1 MRRKALYLVLFFFVF
16 STLSA
21 EQNQMTSYKL
31 NWKGLE
37 RWFSNSSS
45 INVISFE
52 NARYPF
58 NDKLPYFNQ
67 RIVCD
72 PAFKYYAEIKNP
84 VYIPMTAEE
93 NVVVNGK
100 SINSFDAEV
109 KTSLL
114 NERKTTYLEI
124 NILPFANRNG
134 QIVKLQSFDLQI
146 NKTLRPQQIS
156 STNLHSYASQS
167 VLAQGKFVKIK
178 ITESGV
184 YKLRYEDLTS
194 MGIDPGN
201 VRIFGYG
208 GGVLAQDF
216 TLPKIDDLP
225 ELAICME
232 KGADG
237 IFNAGDYVLFYAQG
251 VNSWTYNKTNSMFM
265 HSLNTYSQYGY
276 YFVTSDAGTGKKIN
290 DKAITPPPASTTITT
305 IDEFVDYQVY
315 EKDKV
320 SIINSGKVFYD
331 NVLENTTATNILLN
345 FPNVV
350 LTNSANVRLDV
361 AAVSPAISSFSL
373 SLNASQTQKISVEAV
388 NPKSEDMAH
397 VNSAIYSFTPQ
408 GDSFDFNLSY
418 SKPSSGSMGYLNFLE
433 VNARRKLIMVGSL
446 MQFQNIDNLDKGYY
460 NQYRLANAS
469 DKVQVWDITDPQN
482 INRIPTEKVDG
493 NLTFTASGND
503 ETHYIAIDPTAST
516 AFPIPEI
523 VGVVPNQNLHSIAQ
537 ADMVIITHPNFIS
550 QAEKLAQAHREM
562 DKMTVEVVTTDQV
575 YNEFS
580 SGTPDAT
587 AYRWVMKMLFDRALT
602 STNSNDLP
610 KYLLLFGRGTFD
622 NRKLTS
628 GAGDNYILT
637 YQAENSFNLTDSYV
651 TDDYFGL
658 LNDNKGT
665 NLDGDLLDIA
675 VGRFPVT
682 SVQQASNMV
691 TKTISYMNNTN
702 KGNWKNQLC
711 FLGDDGGSNGDGMI
725 HTIQADNLAS
735 AVAKKFPAF
744 QVNKIYLDAFKQ
756 VNSASGDSY
765 PLARSKFL
773 NLLTKGLF
781 LVDYTG
787 HAGPTNWSDEAIFT
801 LADAKTLS
809 NKHLPVF
816 VGATCSFSS
825 FDKLVVSAGEEV
837 VLNPI
842 GGGIGI
848 FAAARSVQ
856 SGANSPLNI
865 SFCSNLFR
873 KVNGEQMRV
882 GDVVAYAKNDMGFQ
896 PNKLSYI
903 YFGDPAVKL
912 NCPTKYQ
919 VVTTKVNQNEVLG
932 NDTLHAL
939 QVATVDGIVVDE
951 NNNQVTD
958 FNGVVHVTVYDK
970 IQKIT
975 TLNNHDDG
983 SMTYEDRP
991 CVLFSGNAEVKN
1003 GAYNFTFKLPKDI
1016 KYNYGAGRINYY
1028 AQDDNNGYEA
1038 QGYFENFTVGG
1049 SCSAAT
1055 DDTDEPTLQL
1065 YLNSR
1070 KFVSGDKVN
1079 ESPLFMAAI
1088 NDPNGVNTV
1097 GSGIGHDLLLTIDED
1112 DDNSKQSYV
1121 LNDFFELKLNCYTAG
1136 DVQYKLSNLANGKHK
1151 LTFRAWNLLNISTKK
1166 AIDFEVVKGL
1176 TPEILNV
1183 YNYPNPAKTTTKIV
1197 VEHDRPETVVTT
1209 TIEIF
1214 DLAGRKV
1221 WAFAEPTTD
1230 DINWDLVGAN
1240 GNRVKAG
1247 IYLYRVNIKT
1257 ANSDICSKTQKIS
1270 IID

>member
-1 MRRKALYLVLFFFVF
+1 MKRKALLLVLFFSVF

-21 EQNQMTSYKL
+21 EQNQTTSYKL
-31 NWKGLE
+31 NWKGVE

-52 NARYPF
+52 SAHYPF

-72 PAFKYYAEIKNP
+72 PAFRYEVEIKNP
-84 VYIPMTAEE
+84 VYISLTAEE
-93 NVVVNGK
+93 KVVINEK
-100 SINSFDAEV
+100 SIKLLDAQV
-109 KTSLL
+109 KTSFL
-114 NERKTTYLEI
+114 NERKTTYLEV
-124 NILPFANRNG
+124 NILPFANRDG
-134 QIVKLQSFDLQI
+134 QILKLQSFDLQI
-146 NKTLRPQQIS
+146 NKVLRPQRIS
-156 STNLHSYASQS
+156 SANLHSYTSKS
-167 VLAQGKFVKIK
+167 VLSQGKFVKIK

-194 MGIDPGN
+194 MGIDASN

-208 GGVLAQDF
+208 GGVLTQDF
-216 TLPKIDDLP
+216 TSPKIDDLP
-225 ELAICME
+225 ELAIHME
-232 KGADG
+232 KGSDG

-251 VNSWTYNKTNSMFM
+251 VNSWMYNKINDMFI
-265 HSLNTYSQYGY
+265 HNLNTYSQYGY
-276 YFVTSDAGTGKKIN
+276 YFVTSDAGTGKMIS
-290 DKAITPPPASTTITT
+290 DKTVITPPTTATITT
-305 IDEFVDYQVY
+305 VDEFVDYQVY
-315 EKDKV
+315 EKDKL

-331 NVLENTTATNILLN
+331 NVLENSAVMNMSLS
-345 FPNVV
+345 FPNVS
-350 LTNSANVRLDV
+350 LTNSAKVRLDV
-361 AAVSPAISSFSL
+361 AAASTATSSFSL
-373 SLNASQTQKISVEAV
+373 SLNASQTKKISVEAF

-408 GDSFDFNLSY
+408 GDSFNFNLSY
-418 SKPSSGSMGYLNFLE
+418 SGQKGYLNFIE
-433 VNARRKLIMVGSL
+433 VNAHRKLTMSGSI
-446 MQFQNIDNLDKGYY
+446 MQFQNIDFLGKGYY
-460 NQYRLANAS
+460 SQYKLANAN
-469 DKVQVWDITDPQN
+469 DKVQIWDITDPQN
-482 INRIPTEKVDG
+482 INRIPTEKVNG
-493 NLTFTASGND
+493 NLVFTASSND

-523 VGVVPNQNLHSIAQ
+523 VGVVPNQNLHGIAQ
-537 ADMVIITHPNFIS
+537 ADMVIITHPNFVS
-550 QAEKLAQAHREM
+550 QAEKLAQAHREK

-587 AYRWVMKMLFDRALT
+587 AYRWVMKMLFDRASN
-602 STNSNDLP
+602 STTSNDLP

-622 NRKLTS
+622 NRKLTP
-628 GAGDNYILT
+628 GAGDNFILT
-637 YQAENSFNLTDSYV
+637 YQAENSYNMTDSYV

-665 NLDGDLLDIA
+665 NLVSDLLDIA
-675 VGRFPVT
+675 VGRF
-682 SVQQASNMV
+682 SVASVAQATNV
-691 TKTISYMNNTN
+691 VNKTISYMNNTN

-711 FLGDDGGSNGDGMI
+711 FLGDDGGNDGDGMI
-725 HTIQADNLAS
+725 HTNQADNVAS
-735 AVAKKFPAF
+735 SVAKKFPAF
-744 QVNKIYLDAFKQ
+744 QVNKIYLDAFQ
-756 VNSASGDSY
+756 QMYSASGESY

-787 HAGPTNWSDEAIFT
+787 HGGPTVWSNEAIFT

-809 NKHLPVF
+809 NKYLPVF
-816 VGATCSFSS
+816 VGATCSFSD
-825 FDKLVVSAGEEV
+825 FDKLTVSAGEEV

-865 SFCSNLFR
+865 SFCNNLFR

-882 GDVVAYAKNDMGFQ
+882 GDVVTYAKNAMGIQ
-896 PNKLSYI
+896 SNKLSYI
-903 YFGDPAVKL
+903 YIGDPAVKL

-919 VVTTKVNQNEVLG
+919 AITTKINQNETLG

-939 QVATVDGIVVDE
+939 QVATVEGIIAD
-951 NNNQVTD
+951 NNSLVTD
-958 FNGVVHVTVYDK
+958 FNGTIHVTVYDK
-970 IQKIT
+970 VQNIT
-975 TLNNHDDG
+975 TLNNHGDG

-1016 KYNYGAGRINYY
+1016 KYNFGAGRINYY
-1028 AQDDNNGYEA
+1028 AQDDDNGYEA
-1038 QGYFENFTVGG
+1038 QGYFEDFIIGG
-1049 SCSAAT
+1049 SGSTTT
-1055 DDTDEPTLQL
+1055 DDSNEPNMEL
-1065 YLNSR
+1065 YLNSK
-1070 KFVSGDKVN
+1070 KFVSGGKVN
-1079 ESPLFMAAI
+1079 ESPLFMATI
-1088 NDPNGVNTV
+1088 SDPNGVNTV
-1097 GSGIGHDLLLTIDED
+1097 GSGIGHDLLLTVDED
-1112 DDNSKQSYV
+1112 DDNSKQSYI
-1121 LNDFFELKLNCYTAG
+1121 LNDFFESKLNCYTAG
-1136 DVQYKLSNLANGKHK
+1136 DLQYKLSNLAEGKHK

-1176 TPEILNV
+1176 TPEIINV

-1197 VEHDRPETVVTT
+1197 VEHDRPETIITT
-1209 TIEIF
+1209 TIEVF
-1214 DLAGRKV
+1214 DLSGRKV
-1221 WAFAEPTTD
+1221 WSFSEPSTD

-1240 GNRVKAG
+1240 GNRVQSG